1 MAAQQRPCWPSLE
14 AVAAAWSR
22 VRGEPVFRESV
33 KQHHTDGCVVLKIE
47 WKSIKRHGSPWLLFS
62 YSFLFANLK
71 FKQLFFVNTK
81 SSFFISRLSRIIYSK
96 MLLHLFFLTFFFLIA
111 FFQHTGWLK
120 EGFLK
125 QESKTLLYLK
135 DISQWWW
142 KNKMKM
148 KVIFFL
154 LFLNSH
160 WVGELNQRQTT
171 QKCQLFY
178 TYTVEIVLCMPKC
191 ICHKIITRLRS

>member
-96 MLLHLFFLTFFFLIA
+96 MLLHLFFLTFFFSHRI
-111 FFQHTGWLK
+111 FPTQYCTHWLA
-120 EGFLK
+120 EGGFLK
-125 QESKTLLYLK
+125 TRKQNLVVFEGYITMMMKKQNENESNFFSSF
-135 DISQWWW
+135 SQQPLGGWIESEA
-142 KNKMKM
+142 NNTKMP
-148 KVIFFL
+148 
-154 LFLNSH
+154 
-160 WVGELNQRQTT
+160 
-171 QKCQLFY
+171 
-178 TYTVEIVLCMPKC
+178 IVLYIHSGNCFVHAQM
-191 ICHKIITRLRS
+191 HMS